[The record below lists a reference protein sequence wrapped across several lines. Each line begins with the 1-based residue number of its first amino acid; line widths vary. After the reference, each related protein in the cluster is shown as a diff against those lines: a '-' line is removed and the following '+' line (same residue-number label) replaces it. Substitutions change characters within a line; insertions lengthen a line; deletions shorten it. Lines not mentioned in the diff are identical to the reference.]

1 MKITKFLNIDIEPAP
16 PELEL
21 EIEMQC
27 REIMKSN
34 DLDNVKRYCTHMVR
48 KKFDQDIFMASLLNR
63 LIELEAD
70 RVVVEMRKQKT
81 KKPYCKVFSYSL
93 ISLSVKS
100 FTNNLSI
107 LSIS

>member
-1 MKITKFLNIDIEPAP
+1 MKVTKFLNIDIEPAP

-34 DLDNVKRYCTHMVR
+34 NLDSVKKYCTHMVR

-70 RVVVEMRKQKT
+70 RVVKEMRKEKPKNPF
-81 KKPYCKVFSYSL
+81 KKF
-93 ISLSVKS
+93 
-100 FTNNLSI
+100 FRTR
-107 LSIS
+107 

>member
-21 EIEMQC
+21 EVEMQC
-27 REIMKSN
+27 REVLKAN
-34 DLDNVKRYCTHMVR
+34 DIDNLKRDCTHLIR

-70 RVVVEMRKQKT
+70 RVVQQMRKEKR
-81 KKPYCKVFSYSL
+81 KP
-93 ISLSVKS
+93 
-100 FTNNLSI
+100 TNPI
-107 LSIS
+107 AKFFRTR